1 MQLHWHTEPFLIL
14 SILLTSWLYALFVGP
29 LKINLNY
36 NKKVPLKYIISFYL
50 GIIIIYLSVGS
61 PLDSIAEKFLFSAHM
76 IQHMLLI
83 YIAPILIILG
93 IPRFIIDNLIEILR
107 IKRLLSILTH
117 PACGGLLFTF
127 NFTLWHVPK
136 LYEAALYYKSIH
148 ILEHFTIFIFSI
160 LMLWQFLTNS
170 KIVPKRSYPLR
181 LVSVFLLM
189 VGQLPVFAFLTLSGE
204 PLYLTYEWAPRI
216 IDLDPL
222 NDQILGGL
230 IMKITNMVFSLTL
243 IGICFYKWANKN
255 EA

>member
-1 MQLHWHTEPFLIL
+1 
-14 SILLTSWLYALFVGP
+14 
-29 LKINLNY
+29 
-36 NKKVPLKYIISFYL
+36 
-50 GIIIIYLSVGS
+50 
-61 PLDSIAEKFLFSAHM
+61 
-76 IQHMLLI
+76 
-83 YIAPILIILG
+83 
-93 IPRFIIDNLIEILR
+93 
-107 IKRLLSILTH
+107 
-117 PACGGLLFTF
+117 
-127 NFTLWHVPK
+127 
-136 LYEAALYYKSIH
+136 
-148 ILEHFTIFIFSI
+148 
-160 LMLWQFLTNS
+160 MLWPFLTNS